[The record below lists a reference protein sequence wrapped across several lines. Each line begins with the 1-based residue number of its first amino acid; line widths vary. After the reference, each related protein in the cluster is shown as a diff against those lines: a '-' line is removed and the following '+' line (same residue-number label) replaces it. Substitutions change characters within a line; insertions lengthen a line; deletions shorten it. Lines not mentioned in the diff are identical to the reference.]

1 MKYLKYYITYFLII
15 LIFLIIFFIFNFCL
29 NYKLNKEY
37 FSTIYS
43 SYILPKIIYCYWDNL
58 EGNILI
64 KSHIDTWIRN
74 IPKDWNVIIINKK
87 NVSEYVDN
95 DFLEKYINLPSFR
108 FADFLRLY
116 LLKNNG
122 GVWMDAASIIINGK
136 FLNDY
141 YDEMIINKYDVT
153 LYELKDHSKKYPY
166 LENWF
171 LMAPKNSKFI
181 TDLYNEFSKSFEMG
195 FLNYKR
201 NVLCNSGIEIEKTLR
216 SRKCNY
222 TYLMQHAI
230 IHYLLD
236 NSDSKKYNI
245 NIKDSYESM
254 FKVQKINNWNANDTI
269 NFIIDNKDWSQFYAI
284 KLIKK
289 NRRGITKE
297 NIDAYLKRLK
307 TI

>member
-1 MKYLKYYITYFLII
+1 VEDSQSIRSTKGFKSYKGSYDSNK
-15 LIFLIIFFIFNFCL
+15 IFCSLCDPL
-29 NYKLNKEY
+29 
-37 FSTIYS
+37 
-43 SYILPKIIYCYWDNL
+43 YILPKVIYCYWDNL

-74 IPKDWNVIIINKK
+74 IPKDWNVVIISRK
-87 NVSEYVDN
+87 NISQYVNN

-108 FADFLRLY
+108 FSDFLRLY

-122 GVWMDAASIIINGK
+122 GVWMDAASIIINGN

-141 YDEMIINKYDVT
+141 YNEMIKNKYDIT
-153 LYELKDHSKKYPY
+153 LYELKDHSNKYPY

-181 TDLYNEFSKSFEMG
+181 TDLYNEFTKSFEMG

-201 NVLCNSGIEIEKTLR
+201 NILSNSGIEVEKTL
-216 SRKCNY
+216 KTKTCNY
-222 TYLMQHAI
+222 TYLIQHAI

-236 NSDSKKYNI
+236 SSKKYNI

-254 FKVQKINNWNANDTI
+254 FKVQKINNWNANDII
-269 NFIIDNKDWSQFYAI
+269 NFIINNEDWSQFYAI

-289 NRRGITKE
+289 NRRGIKKE
-297 NIDAYLKRLK
+297 NIDAYLKKLK
-307 TI
+307 SI